1 MQFTIDKL
9 RKQLKFLVNAYK
21 MEANNETDNKAD
33 NKANNNNEKANTAN
47 NNKNNNTNINATNQP
62 NTNTKTNNSLDDFN
76 LNDLDQSSNIDNL
89 TDFDNTNLQDANI
102 GNDTNEKLTEDDV
115 KEQINLF
122 LLLKKLRDI
131 VFMYLRLKNLVFNQ
145 PSFLSQLDADYIN
158 QFYELE
164 LVLEYL
170 LINFKKIDQDTLNK
184 YITKIEEQLNKLAM
198 DIYSNT
204 N

>member
-21 MEANNETDNKAD
+21 MEANNETDNKA
-33 NKANNNNEKANTAN
+33 NNNNEKANTTN

-62 NTNTKTNNSLDDFN
+62 NTDAKTNNNLDDFN
-76 LNDLDQSSNIDNL
+76 LNDLDQNSNIDNL

-102 GNDTNEKLTEDDV
+102 SNDTNEKLTEDDV

-122 LLLKKLRDI
+122 LLLKRLRDI

-198 DIYSNT
+198 DIYSNA